1 MIKVKLSEICD
12 LQNGY
17 AFKSSDYVENS
28 NTLSC
33 RMSNIRLGG
42 IFDIEYNPRFLPDS
56 FADQYKGF
64 LLKDGDLVIAMTDL
78 ANDPKLLGVPT
89 LVQTDGR
96 NILLNQRVGK
106 LIIKD
111 SSKVDNK
118 YLQHVLNDPKT
129 REYYRKFASGGLQI
143 NLGKSD
149 LLNVEI
155 PLPPLAEQRRIASI
169 LDQADDLRQKR
180 QQAIEKLDQLLQA
193 TFIDMFGDPVSNPK
207 GWEIF
212 KSKALFQDSPR
223 IGTTTPANGQGIP
236 VVRVGEL
243 GQFYIDFDK
252 CGRVQISESDFKKYE
267 LKNGDLV
274 LARAIGSKN
283 QLGKCSYFSEYF
295 EPVCIDSH
303 VMRLRPDPKKMHPL
317 WFYFL
322 LSSDQGKK
330 ILQSKGGATAVQFN
344 INSAQANDLDI
355 ALPPLSE
362 QAKFVEIANKIL
374 KNKDSH
380 IKSLEKNN
388 LLFSA
393 LQNQAFNGTL

>member
-1 MIKVKLSEICD
+1 MISKSYTLDELCIFIRNGKSVKQSKDVDGLPITRIETIANQTIDSD
-12 LQNGY
+12 RVGY
-17 AFKSSDYVENS
+17 A
-28 NTLSC
+28 
-33 RMSNIRLGG
+33 
-42 IFDIEYNPRFLPDS
+42 
-56 FADQYKGF
+56 
-64 LLKDGDLVIAMTDL
+64 
-78 ANDPKLLGVPT
+78 
-89 LVQTDGR
+89 
-96 NILLNQRVGK
+96 
-106 LIIKD
+106 
-111 SSKVDNK
+111 
-118 YLQHVLNDPKT
+118 
-129 REYYRKFASGGLQI
+129 GLTEEE
-143 NLGKSD
+143 GKSH
-149 LLNVEI
+149 LLECGDILFSHINSLEHLCKTAIYTGFPEKLVHGMNLLCI
-155 PLPPLAEQRRIASI
+155 RPNLQLIFPQYLLHLLRSSRIRTSLLQFANKSVNQASISAGNLKSFVVNIPPLAEQRRIASI
-169 LDQADDLRQKR
+169 LDQADELRQKR

-212 KSKALFQDSPR
+212 KSKALFQDPPR
-223 IGTTTPANGQGIP
+223 IGTTTPANGEGIP

-243 GQFYIDFDK
+243 GQFYIDFEK

-303 VMRLRPDPKKMHPL
+303 VMRLRPDSEKMHPL

-388 LLFSA
+388 LLFSS